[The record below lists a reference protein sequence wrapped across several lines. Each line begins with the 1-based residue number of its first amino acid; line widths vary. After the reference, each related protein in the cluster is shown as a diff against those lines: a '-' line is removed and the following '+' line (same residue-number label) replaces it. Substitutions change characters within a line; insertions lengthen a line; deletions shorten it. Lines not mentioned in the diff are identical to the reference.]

1 MHARDMCW
9 RRFSDI
15 NKGKPKVIHYLVF
28 LIMCPFDFTR
38 SIYFFI
44 ESRYV
49 TTYFTSIL
57 EWWWFIRCRPHSST
71 SRLKNG
77 RRRALIMTSTR
88 WCSVKID
95 SGYSNVFC
103 VCFCFQFWWILQ
115 VFLVTVIYWFVS
127 YFSFSLFLLGVN
139 F

>member
-9 RRFSDI
+9 RRFSCI
-15 NKGKPKVIHYLVF
+15 NKGKPKVIS
-28 LIMCPFDFTR
+28 IMCPFDFTR

-49 TTYFTSIL
+49 TTYFTLIL

-71 SRLKNG
+71 ENIQTQEW

-88 WCSVKID
+88 GCNVKID
-95 SGYSNVFC
+95 NGYSNVFC

-115 VFLVTVIYWFVS
+115 VFLVMVIYWFVS